1 MRKKVRDVMTVKVA
15 SVNGSTPFKD
25 VAEILIH
32 HEVSAVPVV
41 DGEGHVLGMISEAD
55 LLRKEEFKRQYY
67 TEGYHLPL
75 GARLRE
81 RLTGRGPGAEDRAR
95 GDTAAELMT
104 SPAVTIKDYASVVT
118 AARRMSANGV
128 KRLPVV
134 DDEGRLRGI
143 VSRHDLLAVFL
154 RTDEEIAAE
163 IEDDVVGALWP
174 YRPEVEVSVKDG
186 VVTLTGHMATARDAR
201 LLTQMAGRVN
211 GVVDVVDALRGG
223 PADRPHARGTEAS

>member
-15 SVNGSTPFKD
+15 SVNGSTPFRD
-25 VAEILIH
+25 VAEVLIR

-81 RLTGRGPGAEDRAR
+81 RLIGHGSRPEDRAR
-95 GDTAAELMT
+95 GETAAELMT

-154 RTDEEIAAE
+154 RADEEIAKE
-163 IEDDVVGALWP
+163 IEDDVIGALWP
-174 YRPEVEVSVKDG
+174 YRPEVRVTVDDG
-186 VVTLTGHMATARDAR
+186 VVTLTGRMPTARDAR
-201 LLTQMAGRVN
+201 LLIQMTGRVN
-211 GVVDVVDALRGG
+211 GVIDVVDALRHG
-223 PADRPHARGTEAS
+223 PAGLPRARGTEAS